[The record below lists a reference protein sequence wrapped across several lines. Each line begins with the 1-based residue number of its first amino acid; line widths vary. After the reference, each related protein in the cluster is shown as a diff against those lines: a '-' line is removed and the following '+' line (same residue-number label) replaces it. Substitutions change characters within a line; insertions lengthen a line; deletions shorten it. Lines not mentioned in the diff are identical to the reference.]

1 MLKNQ
6 DGRRTTTS
14 DPHTYFTVR
23 ASRTVDLLCTH
34 STLTFSSERMIRFVP
49 AVPIE
54 VLVALALRV
63 LRSMERPCR
72 ESPLRVRLPFA
83 GQHSGSGSNTL

>member
-1 MLKNQ
+1 
-6 DGRRTTTS
+6 
-14 DPHTYFTVR
+14 
-23 ASRTVDLLCTH
+23 
-34 STLTFSSERMIRFVP
+34 MIRFVP
-49 AVPIE
+49 AVLTE

-83 GQHSGSGSNTL
+83 